1 MGVGFTANLS
11 SFWHCRD
18 LIELVPLFKNANEGF
33 IKALVLVLRPQ
44 VALQGDFVVREGD
57 AATSMYFGKQA
68 CSDHCVA
75 TPHLHLQ
82 LTHSHTH
89 TRTMQCI
96 MDEYSL
102 SEQQTLMTSE

>member
-1 MGVGFTANLS
+1 MGFTANLS

-57 AATSMYFGKQA
+57 AATSMYFGKRA
-68 CSDHCVA
+68 A
-75 TPHLHLQ
+75 TIVLQ
-82 LTHSHTH
+82 PDTCTCNSHTATH
-89 TRTMQCI
+89 THAHC
-96 MDEYSL
+96 SA
-102 SEQQTLMTSE
+102 SWTSTV